1 MSPTAPSNTTRSF
14 NASFVSPAMLAN
26 TLPPKR
32 TIFDKTPEPTYL
44 HFSFLSISGSLGP
57 N

>member
-44 HFSFLSISGSLGP
+44 HYLKQWMVF
-57 N
+57 